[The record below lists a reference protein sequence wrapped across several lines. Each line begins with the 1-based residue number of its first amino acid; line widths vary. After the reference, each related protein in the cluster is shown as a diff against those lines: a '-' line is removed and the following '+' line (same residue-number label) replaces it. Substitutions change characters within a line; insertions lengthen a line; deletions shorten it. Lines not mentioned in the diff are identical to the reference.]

1 MSFRTE
7 VYWDACCKRYITEAS
22 VSNGPNDDDF
32 GWNKEVHEHRS
43 VGFMEPHERLEMYI
57 TKETVLKD
65 KWIIWCPESTLPP
78 RVTFDSEERAAEVAS
93 AMASK
98 NPGNRFCVC
107 KVAGVAQ
114 LVTVKYTS
122 FTGKTKSL

>member
-1 MSFRTE
+1 MGYLE
-7 VYWDACCKRYITEAS
+7 DW
-22 VSNGPNDDDF
+22 
-32 GWNKEVHEHRS
+32 
-43 VGFMEPHERLEMYI
+43 ERLEQLI
-57 TKETVLKD
+57 TRETELKD

-78 RVTFDSEERAAEVAS
+78 RVTFDSEEAAAKI
-93 AMASK
+93 AQHMASK

-122 FTGKTKSL
+122 FGKTKGL